1 MNLLER
7 ALTYWSIYFFV
18 TFIFL
23 GNILGWCYYNLKNK
37 NHNFKLSKK
46 IYIGFSW
53 ILSIMHVV
61 TYLFFTTLTSPSI
74 NILCVIIF
82 STYNICLAKT
92 IKPTPHKKSIFCAF
106 TTAII
111 IIELS
116 INLVA
121 IDLFSKTNS
130 VDSINDENFFTKFH
144 LFVFVSQL
152 GVVLSLC
159 NTLYYFLHVFYLK
172 EYSHFILLSMVVVD
186 NMTDE
191 CPICLEELKTKKSV
205 KTSCNHAYH
214 EECMKVS
221 LESSLKC
228 PMCRKEFQYT
238 YCF

>member
-1 MNLLER
+1 MNLLEK
-7 ALTYWSIYFFV
+7 ALTYWTIYFFV

-23 GNILGWCYYNLKNK
+23 GNILAWCYYNLKNK

-46 IYIGFSW
+46 IFIYFSL

-61 TYLFFTTLTSPSI
+61 SYIYITHLTSPSI
-74 NILCVIIF
+74 NILCAIIF
-82 STYNICLAKT
+82 STYNISLAKT
-92 IKPTPHKKSIFCAF
+92 IKPTTHKKSIFFAF
-106 TTAII
+106 TAAII
-111 IIELS
+111 ILELS

-121 IDLFSKTNS
+121 IDLFCKTNS
-130 VDSINDENFFTKFH
+130 DDSINDEHFFTIFH

-152 GVVLSLC
+152 GVIVSLC

-172 EYSHFILLSMVVVD
+172 EYSHFILLSMVIVD
-186 NMTDE
+186 NMSDE
-191 CPICLEELKTKKSV
+191 CPICLEELKTKKCV
-205 KTSCNHAYH
+205 QTKCNHIYH

-228 PMCRKEFQYT
+228 PMCRKEFQYN